1 MLTWVDFGL
10 ACSEQR
16 AVVAAVFDN
25 LAFSTR
31 QSALRGA
38 LRAFHSGMTSHKSF
52 RMLVPP
58 GGGGTPP
65 RSPASTWAQRDRAR
79 SASWAN

>member
-58 GGGGTPP
+58 RGGYPSTIAGIDVSAT
-65 RSPASTWAQRDRAR
+65 RSREIGVLGK
-79 SASWAN
+79 

>member
-58 GGGGTPP
+58 GGVPLHD
-65 RSPASTWAQRDRAR
+65 RRHRRERNAIARDRR
-79 SASWAN
+79 PGQ